1 MTETNEPR
9 TSQEVKTRSV
19 EEVKADTKDVSS
31 EVLNLIAVRG
41 EVSEPGPGVAVCEGR
56 DRDKFFRMIH
66 PWTLTAPTGNE
77 LERAME
83 RLKEE
88 LPKRGWKI
96 VEYGR
101 NSSRAKTLELTADH
115 TGKEFSVN
123 VEFWAES
130 GEKRK
135 PMLVVNVV
143 SACYSTRGGER
154 VREY

>member
-1 MTETNEPR
+1 MEETNEPG

-19 EEVKADTKDVSS
+19 EEVKAETKDVSS
-31 EVLNLIAVRG
+31 EVLDVIAVKG
-41 EVSEPGPGVAVCEGR
+41 EVSEPGPGVAACEGR
-56 DRDKFFRMIH
+56 DRERFFRMLH
-66 PWTLTAPTGNE
+66 PWTLTAPAGDE

-83 RLKEE
+83 RLREE

-101 NSSRAKTLELTADH
+101 NSSRAETLELTADH
-115 TGKEFSVN
+115 TGKKFSVN

-130 GEKRK
+130 GGKRK

-143 SACYSTRGGER
+143 SACYSTPSGER
-154 VREY
+154 IKGY